1 MDSRPAVIQEIEKT
15 TSEKVYSKLSTSD
28 LSKELA
34 ESVLK
39 EEERYNIDEMKKR
52 AIHVSRSYDE
62 FRQMVLCA
70 NLKVRYY
77 IWLPFHLF
85 FVYSRITILPLIY
98 WIILLFRRLS

>member
-1 MDSRPAVIQEIEKT
+1 MSNFAMDSRPAVIQEIEKT

-70 NLKVRYY
+70 NLKVRDY
-77 IWLPFHLF
+77 I
-85 FVYSRITILPLIY
+85 
-98 WIILLFRRLS
+98 